1 MISQD
6 LRFEVLELYR
16 DGCPGYTP
24 NRFSLANGLDIVLIN
39 LENPEVFNYVG
50 VDRKSSSKKSFE
62 GVLKP
67 ETKQDQIT
75 VEQYAAFLRDLKE
88 NKNRYEGRKGF
99 IKYSIR
105 NLGDVFNLPENEKA
119 RMLFSVTTQIRAG
132 QEAELEVH
140 LGKNKGYTS
149 RIILPMAKE
158 FRNFFDY
165 DRVLWD

>member
-6 LRFEVLELYR
+6 LKDDVLPLYR
-16 DGCPGYTP
+16 EGHPGYTP
-24 NRFSLANGLDIVLIN
+24 NKLSLAKGLDVVLAN

-50 VDRKSSSKKSFE
+50 VNRTGSSKKSFDY
-62 GVLKP
+62 VLKP

-75 VEQYAAFLRDLKE
+75 IEQYVAFLRDLKE

-105 NLGDVFNLPENEKA
+105 NLGDIFNLPENEKA
-119 RMLFSVTTQIRAG
+119 RILFSVTAQIRSG
-132 QEAELEVH
+132 QEAELEIH

-165 DRVLWD
+165 DRVQWD

>member
-24 NRFSLANGLDIVLIN
+24 NKFSLANGLGVVLIN
-39 LENPEVFNYVG
+39 LENPEIFNYVG
-50 VDRKSSSKKSFE
+50 TDRKSSSKKSFE
-62 GVLKP
+62 YILKP

-132 QEAELEVH
+132 QEAELEIH
-140 LGKNKGYTS
+140 LGENKGYTS
-149 RIILPMAKE
+149 KIILPMAKE

-165 DRVLWD
+165 DRVRWD

>member
-6 LRFEVLELYR
+6 LRFEVLQLYR
-16 DGCPGYTP
+16 EGHPGYTP
-24 NRFSLANGLDIVLIN
+24 NKFSLVKGLDLVLAN

-50 VDRKSSSKKSFE
+50 VNRLGSSKKSFDYA
-62 GVLKP
+62 LKP

-105 NLGDVFNLPENEKA
+105 NLGDIFNLPENEKA
-119 RMLFSVTTQIRAG
+119 TMLFSVTTQIRAG
-132 QEAELEVH
+132 QEAELEIH
-140 LGKNKGYTS
+140 LGENKGYTS
-149 RIILPMAKE
+149 KIILPMAKE
-158 FRNFFDY
+158 FRSFFDY
-165 DRVLWD
+165 DRVHWD